1 MHKESQP
8 KRFQKKGQRK
18 ERDFSSYQWYHC
30 ENIGHIAR
38 HCPTSREEYKRKNK
52 RHYAHAVEDEEPPA
66 KMIRE
71 HIEDYDLILTLL
83 GSVSPGDDTWLI
95 DSGAYKHMIDQ
106 RDILS
111 CLSKKIFS

>member
-18 ERDFSSYQWYHC
+18 ERGFSSYQCYHC
-30 ENIGHIAR
+30 DKIRHIVRHFPAR
-38 HCPTSREEYKRKNK
+38 REEYKRKNK
-52 RHYAHAVEDEEPPA
+52 RHHAHVVEDEKPPA

-71 HIEDYDLILTLL
+71 RIEDYFLISTLL
-83 GSVSPGDDTWLI
+83 GSVSPGEDTWLI
-95 DSGAYKHMIDQ
+95 DSGASKHMTCQ

-111 CLSKKIFS
+111 CLLEKKFS